1 MGMPAPDVMEIESVV
16 SKPYQDQIEA
26 ETTSPNMPWFFRPES
41 ALSRPVYETSYS
53 GFSNTVFHH
62 EDPATAR
69 SPMTALLLPLLFA
82 FCDKANRPFSRL
94 LRLRIGLFPR
104 TMIEAEHHHP
114 HVDFYQPHYNALYYV
129 NDADGDTVV
138 FNETFEDVPEH
149 LLAAYTLEKRFTV
162 AKRVTPKRGKMVGFE
177 GKQYHAS
184 MHPMRTSHRIAI
196 AFSFL

>member
-1 MGMPAPDVMEIESVV
+1 MPAPDVVEIENVV

-26 ETTSPNMPWFFRPES
+26 ETASPGMPWFFRPES

-62 EDPATAR
+62 EDPATSR

-82 FCDKANRPFSRL
+82 FCEKANRPFSRL

-129 NDADGDTVV
+129 NDADGDTVALQRNV
-138 FNETFEDVPEH
+138 RRRSGAPAGRLH
-149 LLAAYTLEKRFTV
+149 AARS
-162 AKRVTPKRGKMVGFE
+162 
-177 GKQYHAS
+177 AS
-184 MHPMRTSHRIAI
+184 PSPGGSPPNGAR
-196 AFSFL
+196 